1 VADAQILRMHPD
13 DNVALCLAAVSVG
26 DTLPDGTP
34 ASQAVAPGHK
44 IAIAP
49 IAVGEAVV
57 KYGQVIGVASADV
70 TSGQHVHIHNV
81 SADVANV
88 RRPAKANT
96 IRHAE
101 RRTASFRGYRRASGK
116 VGTRNYIGV
125 LTSVNCSATVAR
137 AIANSFPAAMFE
149 NNPAID
155 GVVALTHT
163 TGCGMT
169 PSSEG
174 TDNLRRTLAGYL
186 RHPNFAA
193 VLVVGL
199 GCEMMQMSSFADEEQ
214 AAREGLILRT
224 LTIQNEGGTLK
235 TIEAG
240 RGIVR
245 EMIERN
251 AGLEREE
258 VFAKHLV
265 LGLQCGGSDGW
276 SGVTA
281 NPALGRAVDLLVAAG
296 GTAILSETPEIY
308 GAEQLLFA
316 RAETEEVRQTLQGR
330 LDWWAEYVARNG
342 AELNNNPSPGNIEG
356 GLTTILEKSLG
367 AVAKSGSMPLQAVY
381 RYGEPI
387 TARGFVF
394 MDSPGYDPCSA
405 TGQMASG
412 ANILAFTTGRGSVFG
427 SKPAPCIKLASNRA
441 MAQRMDEDMDI
452 DCSPV
457 LEGTSLDEMGERIF
471 DLILRVASG
480 EKSKSEML
488 GLGDLEF
495 VPWQLGAVV

>member
-1 VADAQILRMHPD
+1 MHAE
-13 DNVALCLAAVSVG
+13 DNVALALSGISAG
-26 DTLPDGTP
+26 DTMPDGTR
-34 ASQAVAPGHK
+34 AKEAVASGHK

-49 IAVGEAVV
+49 IAAGDPVL

-70 TSGQHVHIHNV
+70 AKGAHVHVHNV

-88 RRPAKANT
+88 RRSVKT
-96 IRHAE
+96 DTSRHAE
-101 RRTASFRGYRRASGK
+101 KRAASFRGYRRASGK
-116 VGTRNYIGV
+116 VGTRNYIGI

-137 AIANSFPAAMFE
+137 AIANSFPAALFE
-149 NNPAID
+149 GNSAID

-174 TDNLRRTLAGYL
+174 TENLRRTLAGYL
-186 RHPNFAA
+186 HHPNFAA

-199 GCEMMQMSSFADEEQ
+199 GCEMMQMSGFADEAQ
-214 AAREGLILRT
+214 AARDGVVVRT
-224 LTIQNEGGTLK
+224 LTIQDEGGTLK

-240 RGIVR
+240 RAIVQ
-245 EMIERN
+245 EMIESN

-258 VFAKHLV
+258 FPAEHLV

-316 RAETEEVRQTLQGR
+316 RAKTEEVRQTLQSR

-381 RYGEPI
+381 RYAEPI
-387 TARGFVF
+387 AAHGFVF

-427 SKPAPCIKLASNRA
+427 SKPAPCVKLATNRV
-441 MAQRMDEDMDI
+441 MAQRMSEDMDL

-457 LEGTSLDEMGERIF
+457 LEGTSLDDMGEQIL

-495 VPWQLGAVV
+495 VPWQMGAVV